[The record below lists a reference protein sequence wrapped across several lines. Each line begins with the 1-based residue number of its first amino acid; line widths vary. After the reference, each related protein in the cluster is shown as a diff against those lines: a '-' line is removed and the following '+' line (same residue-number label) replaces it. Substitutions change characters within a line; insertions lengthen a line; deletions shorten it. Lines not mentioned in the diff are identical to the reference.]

1 MNSTDAM
8 NILFSG
14 DTYQAPLYKSDVTN
28 WHGHI
33 PFAFFLMAV
42 CRPRVFVELGTHKGD
57 SYSAFCQ
64 AVTAAGTGARCFA
77 VDTWRGDPQAGYYD
91 DRVYRDLQTYHD
103 SLYSS
108 FSTLLRC
115 TFDEAQSQFGDGSI
129 DILHIDG
136 CHTYEAVRHDF
147 GNWLAKMSDTGIILL
162 HDIAVRTDDFG
173 VWRFWDE
180 LENRYPTLAF
190 SHSNGLGVAAVGKN
204 VPPGL
209 KPLLIDREAA
219 KKARSFFAY
228 LGELILEESRMRVNA
243 AGSLPGTAKPS
254 ATVPSCRIY
263 GGRDGS
269 FSEQDSYAY
278 PLPQEG
284 SGAMEAVHAIREEW
298 RGLRIDP
305 VDVPAVIADPVI
317 EVEQEP
323 DGPWQKYS
331 PQAMEMAGIIPVE
344 GMFLVLGDDP
354 QFIKMDMVLP
364 AGSVIRVRF
373 SYELIGEAELQAR
386 IATALRGYQGTI
398 AEMAAD
404 HAQVMEEMRTLER
417 DHARSM
423 EEMRT
428 LGRAEQA
435 RLRSLVEELDGIRE
449 QSRKQAEALES
460 KDRAIVDLDSTLKR
474 HDLER
479 QAVQREIVQMKDEAV
494 RAREALSAMK
504 TQFAH
509 VRDEL
514 ALVKSTRGW
523 RMLDA
528 LRILRSLARDPV
540 LVWRKLSASVRQLGW
555 SATLQRVK
563 DKLLRPSGFTGG
575 VSYHEWQIR
584 REAEFLSNKGMVRTE
599 IATWD
604 ECPLVS
610 IVMPTYNSRE
620 EWLKD
625 AVDSLLVQPYDNWE
639 LIVTDD
645 HSPDPDTRQALG
657 TLADLDRR
665 ITVIMN
671 DQNRGIGGNTN
682 VGIECARGELL
693 TFLDHD
699 DLLSPWSLYEVVK
712 TYREKK
718 FDVAY
723 SDEDKL
729 SEDGVFEDA
738 FFKPD
743 YSPDY
748 ILSCNYFNH
757 LTVYR
762 RAVLDRIGLLRS
774 EYDGAQ
780 DYDLVLRALEV
791 SHTVV
796 HIPDILYHW
805 RKVSGSTAAGFGAK
819 SYAHEAGREAV
830 AAALARRGERAEV
843 LDVGYAG
850 HYRVR
855 RELSRHPLVSIIIPI
870 RDKVDIL
877 RVCLEN
883 LRKSSYTDTEIII
896 VDNGSTEPETLVYLS
911 GLTDCRVLRY
921 DIPFNFSRLN
931 NLAARESAGEVLL
944 FLNNDIEAI
953 TTDWMEEMLQH
964 ALRPEIGAVGAKL
977 LYPDERIQH
986 AGIVL
991 GIGGVAG
998 HAHKYFHR
1006 LSEGYFS
1013 MLADIRNFSAV
1024 TGACMMVRKDVF
1036 EQVGGFDETN
1046 LAVAFNDVDL
1056 CLKIG
1061 AAGYRCVV
1069 TPFAE
1074 LYHHESIS
1082 RGLAMN
1088 YNEIFYMQKRWGDL
1102 LRNDPFYSPY
1112 LSLIYENYSFDP
1124 FRPSVRDRH
1133 FHLLVD
1139 EVLAAFDET
1148 GVDLAVEDRGD
1159 ALEMLA
1165 QVYAIRPDLQEAFQ
1179 MPDGRIS
1186 VQGLLHWAVTA
1197 GENGDSC
1204 RPVLEPHSVQL
1215 EEVLSTVGGQH
1226 EGA

>member
-1 MNSTDAM
+1 MD
-8 NILFSG
+8 ILFCG
-14 DTYQAPLYKSDVTN
+14 DIYQVPLYKSDVTN

-42 CRPRVFVELGTHKGD
+42 CRPQVFVELGTHKGD

-64 AVTAAGTGARCFA
+64 AVTAAGTDTRCFA
-77 VDTWRGDPQAGYYD
+77 VDTWLGDPQAGYYD
-91 DRVYRDLQTYHD
+91 DRVYRDLRTYHD
-103 SLYSS
+103 PLYGH

-115 TFDEAQSQFGDGSI
+115 TFDEAQPQFADGSI
-129 DILHIDG
+129 DVLHIDG
-136 CHTYEAVRHDF
+136 CHTYEAVWHDF
-147 GNWLAKMSDTGIILL
+147 GNWLVKMSDTGVILL

-173 VWRFWDE
+173 VWRLWDE
-180 LENRYPTLAF
+180 LENQYPTLAF
-190 SHSNGLGVAAVGKN
+190 THSNGLGVAAVGKD

-209 KPLLIDREAA
+209 KPLLIDSEAA

-228 LGELILEESRMRVNA
+228 LGELILEESQMRVDA
-243 AGSLPGTAKPS
+243 ADSSPGTWKQS
-254 ATVPSCRIY
+254 AAIPSCRIY

-284 SGAMEAVHAIREEW
+284 SGAMEAIHAIREEW
-298 RGLRIDP
+298 HGLRIDP
-305 VDVPAVIADPVI
+305 VDVPAVITSPVI
-317 EVEQEP
+317 EVAQTLG
-323 DGPWQKYS
+323 GPWKKYP
-331 PQAMEMAGIIPVE
+331 PQAMDMAGIIPVE
-344 GMFLVLGDDP
+344 EMFLVLGDDP

-364 AGSVIRVRF
+364 AGSMIRVRF
-373 SYELIGEAELQAR
+373 SYELLGEAELQAR
-386 IATALRGYQGTI
+386 IAIALRDYQGKIT
-398 AEMAAD
+398 AMAAD
-404 HAQVMEEMRTLER
+404 HAQAMEEMRTL
-417 DHARSM
+417 D
-423 EEMRT
+423 
-428 LGRAEQA
+428 RAAQA
-435 RLRSLVEELDGIRE
+435 RLRSLIEELDGIRE

-460 KDRAIVDLDSTLKR
+460 KESAIVDLNSMLKR
-474 HDLER
+474 HEWER
-479 QAVQREIVQMKDEAV
+479 QAVQREIFQMKEEAV

-563 DKLLRPSGFTGG
+563 DKLLRSSGFTGG

-584 REAEFLSNKGMVRTE
+584 REAEFLTNKGMVRAE
-599 IATWD
+599 IATWG

-620 EWLKD
+620 EWLKE
-625 AVDSLLVQPYDNWE
+625 AVDSLLAQPYDNWE

-645 HSPDPDTRQALG
+645 HSPDPDTRRALDS
-657 TLADLDRR
+657 LENLDGR
-665 ITVIMN
+665 ITVLMN
-671 DQNRGIGGNTN
+671 DQNRGISGNTN
-682 VGIECARGELL
+682 VGIERARGELL

-699 DLLSPWSLYEVVK
+699 DLLPPWSLYEVAK

-757 LTVYR
+757 LTVFR
-762 RAVLDRIGLLRS
+762 RAVLDRTGLLRS
-774 EYDGAQ
+774 DYDGAQ
-780 DYDLVLRALEV
+780 DYDLVLRALEI

-819 SYAHEAGREAV
+819 SYAHEAGRKAV

-843 LDVGYAG
+843 LNVGYAG

-855 RELSRHPLVSIIIPI
+855 RELSRHPLVSIIIPM
-870 RDKVDIL
+870 RDKVGIL
-877 RVCLEN
+877 RVCLES
-883 LRKSSYTDTEIII
+883 LRKSSYTNTEIIV
-896 VDNGSTEPETLVYLS
+896 VDNGSTDPETLDYLG

-931 NLAARESAGEVLL
+931 NLAAREAAGEVLL
-944 FLNNDIEAI
+944 FLNNDIEVI
-953 TTDWMEEMLQH
+953 TPDWMEEMLQH

-1061 AAGYRCVV
+1061 VAGYRCVV

-1112 LSLIYENYSFDP
+1112 LSLIHENYSFDP

-1179 MPDGRIS
+1179 MPDGKIS
-1186 VQGLLHWAVTA
+1186 VHGLLNWAVTA

-1215 EEVLSTVGGQH
+1215 EEALSTVSKRAP
-1226 EGA
+1226 E